1 MPELPE
7 VETVRLQ
14 LLNKIKNKT
23 FLKPIVYYR
32 NLIKTD
38 IDEYI
43 KGIENTTILDINRTG
58 KFLIFDLSNN
68 KKLLFHLRMEG
79 KLFVVDK
86 NNYDKKHLSLLI
98 PFRDDSALA
107 FYDVRKFGVSYLLN
121 KNEKGPLSDIALDPL
136 KLNDFSYLYNEYSK
150 YNKPIKELLL
160 DQKILS
166 GIGNIY
172 ADEILFDCK
181 ISPFKKGKDITIN
194 ECENILSSA
203 KKILTLAIEN
213 NGSTV
218 KSYKA
223 SQHVNGSFQ
232 QFLKVYS
239 KEGQYCQNCHTFK
252 IKKRKLN
259 GRGTSYCPKC
269 QNTGY
274 TLCLTGKIASGKSEV
289 LKILKEYGFI
299 TFSADEVIR
308 NMYLDKAILKVLQ
321 KEFPYLFINNEL
333 SKEKIFEY
341 LTNDK
346 SFNRKYLNFIYKE
359 LKIKINSF
367 IVEND
372 KVNKAF
378 EIPRVFDAK
387 MENMFDFI
395 VGVESKNQKENLFK
409 REKSIKR
416 LSFNDLNS
424 YDKHKD
430 ELYYIIHNDFDFT
443 HLKNEIDNMI
453 KKINKLY

>member
-14 LLNKIKNKT
+14 LLKKIKNKT
-23 FLKPIVYYR
+23 FLKPIIYYK

-43 KGIENTTILDINRTG
+43 SGIENTTILDINRKG
-58 KFLIFDLSNN
+58 KFLIFDLSND
-68 KKLLFHLRMEG
+68 KKILFHLRMEG
-79 KLFVVDK
+79 KLFVVYKKD
-86 NNYDKKHLSLLI
+86 YDKKHLSLLI
-98 PFRDDSALA
+98 PFSDDTALA
-107 FYDVRKFGVSYLLN
+107 FYDVRKFAVSYLL
-121 KNEKGPLSDIALDPL
+121 KKDEQGPLVDVYLDPL
-136 KLNDFSYLYNEYSK
+136 QLDDFSYLYKEYSK

-181 ISPFKKGKDITIN
+181 ISPFKKGKDITLK
-194 ECENILSSA
+194 ECENILNSA

-213 NGSTV
+213 NGSTI

-223 SQHVNGSFQ
+223 SQHVKGSFQ

-239 KEGQYCQNCHTFK
+239 KDGQYCQCCNTFK
-252 IKKRKLN
+252 IKKRRLN

-269 QNTGY
+269 QHTGY

-289 LKILKEYGFI
+289 LKMLKEYSFI
-299 TFSADEVIR
+299 TFSADDVIR
-308 NMYLDKAILKVLQ
+308 NMYLDKSILKVLQ
-321 KEFPYLFINNEL
+321 KEFPFLFINNEL

-341 LTNDK
+341 LTKDK
-346 SFNRKYLNFIYKE
+346 SFNKKYLNFLYKE

-372 KVNKAF
+372 KVNKVF

-387 MENMFDFI
+387 MEDMFDFI
-395 VGVESKNQKENLFK
+395 VGVESINQKENLFK

-443 HLKNEIDNMI
+443 HLKNEIDSMI
-453 KKINKLY
+453 KKINKIY